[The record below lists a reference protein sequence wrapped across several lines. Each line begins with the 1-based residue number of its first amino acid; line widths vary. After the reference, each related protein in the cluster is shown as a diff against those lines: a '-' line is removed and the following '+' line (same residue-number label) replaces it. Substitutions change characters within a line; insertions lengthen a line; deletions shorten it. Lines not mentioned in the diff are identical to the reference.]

1 MVTKSLIMHTL
12 MCIVIGIDHVE
23 IGHVEIGCRVEIDLA
38 IELAIDQAAEHS
50 TGRNWA

>member
-1 MVTKSLIMHTL
+1 LQRVEE
-12 MCIVIGIDHVE
+12 IGRVEIDH
-23 IGHVEIGCRVEIDLA
+23 IEIDLA